1 MAEKKATAKGN
12 PRASFGNNPEG
23 FSMPDDASQPAPQGQ
38 FLIYADGASQLR
50 VRLDGNTVWLTQKL
64 IAELF
69 GVTVPTVNEHLAGI
83 YEEGELNAGATI
95 RSFRI
100 VQREGTRDV
109 SRNVEHYALDAIL
122 AVGYRVRSAR
132 GTAFRQWATARLSEL
147 LVKGF
152 TMDDQRLK
160 EGRTLGAD
168 YFDELLARIRDIRS
182 SERLFYQKIT
192 DIYATS
198 IDYDPSDEASRLF
211 FQTVQNK
218 MHWAA
223 HGHTAAE
230 VIAARADAALPHMG
244 LTNWKNAP
252 TGPVRKP
259 DVAIAKNYL
268 NEDELKALNL
278 IVSAYLDFAELQALN
293 RKPMSMADWIAKLDD
308 FLKLSDRHILPH
320 AGKVSHETA
329 RLKAESEYETF
340 RVTQAALPQPVDQH
354 FQDAIDE
361 LKKVEGEVKKTPK
374 RPKRRR
380 RTDD

>member
-1 MAEKKATAKGN
+1 MSDETN
-12 PRASFGNNPEG
+12 L
-23 FSMPDDASQPAPQGQ
+23 PAPQGQ
-38 FLIYADGASQLR
+38 FLIYADGASQLQ
-50 VRLDGNTVWLTQKL
+50 VRLEGNTVWLTQKL
-64 IAELF
+64 IAELY
-69 GVTVPTVNEHLAGI
+69 GVSVKTVNEHLVNI
-83 YEEGELNAGATI
+83 YSEAELPPEATI
-95 RSFRI
+95 RQFRI

-109 SRNVEHYALDAIL
+109 SRNVEHYSLEAIL

-152 TMDDQRLK
+152 TMDDERLK
-160 EGRTLGAD
+160 AGRTLGSG

-182 SERLFYQKIT
+182 SERMFYQKIL

-198 IDYDPSDEASRLF
+198 IDYNPAADASQLF

-230 VIAARADAALPHMG
+230 LIAARADAAKPRMG

-259 DVAIAKNYL
+259 DVAIARNYL
-268 NEDELKALNL
+268 NEEELNALNL

-293 RKPMSMADWIAKLDD
+293 RKPMSMTDWIAKLDD
-308 FLKLSDRHILPH
+308 FIRISDRDILTH
-320 AGKVSHETA
+320 ADKVSHDTA
-329 RLKAESEYETF
+329 RLKAESEYDTF
-340 RVTQAALPQPVDQH
+340 RVTQAA
-354 FQDAIDE
+354 
-361 LKKVEGEVKKTPK
+361 
-374 RPKRRR
+374 
-380 RTDD
+380 

>member
-1 MAEKKATAKGN
+1 MSDESN
-12 PRASFGNNPEG
+12 L
-23 FSMPDDASQPAPQGQ
+23 PAPPGQ
-38 FLIYADGASQLR
+38 FLIYADGATHLQ
-50 VRLDGNTVWLTQKL
+50 VRLDGKTVWLTQRL

-69 GVTVPTVNEHLAGI
+69 DVSVKTVNEHLINI
-83 YEEGELNAGATI
+83 YSDAELPPESTI

-100 VQREGTRDV
+100 VQTEGSRQV
-109 SRNVEHYALDAIL
+109 ARNVEHYSLDAIL

-132 GTAFRQWATARLSEL
+132 GTLFRQWATARLSEL

-160 EGRTLGAD
+160 DGRTLGTD

-182 SERLFYQKIT
+182 SERMFYQKIT
-192 DIYATS
+192 DIYAIS
-198 IDYDPSDEASRLF
+198 IDYDPAGETTQRF

-230 VIAARADAALPHMG
+230 VIVARSSAAKSHMG

-252 TGPVRKP
+252 DGSVRKT

-268 NEDELKALNL
+268 NADEL
-278 IVSAYLDFAELQALN
+278 DALN
-293 RKPMSMADWIAKLDD
+293 RIVNAYLEFADLQASSRRPMYMRDWIAKLDD
-308 FLKLSDRHILPH
+308 FLKLSERDILTH

-329 RLKAESEYETF
+329 RLKAEAEFDTF
-340 RVTQAALPQPVDQH
+340 RTSQAALPQPVDEH
-354 FQDAIDE
+354 FAKAVDE
-361 LKKVEGEVKKTPK
+361 LKKMEGEVKKKPT
-374 RPKRRR
+374 RPKRRNEGEE
-380 RTDD
+380 